1 MIIAVH
7 SADGPLSEWADNLMN
22 WYFVKLLISKAVE
35 TARYGKAKIE
45 SNVML
50 RINSLPDGWI
60 DISKVRRGS
69 CPRGKIKP
77 APSTARGIILAKE
90 KKYISLRVALLST

>member
-7 SADGPLSEWADNLMN
+7 SADGPRSEWADNLMN
-22 WYFVKLLISKAVE
+22 WYFVKLLINKAVE
-35 TARYGKAKIE
+35 TAKYGKAKIE
-45 SNVML
+45 SNVIFKIML
-50 RINSLPDGWI
+50 LPEGSI
-60 DISKVRRGS
+60 AISNVRRGS

-77 APSTARGIILAKE
+77 APSTAKGIILAKE